1 MASTI
6 QVDKITDIGGN
17 TMIES
22 NGSGTFTSNLS
33 SNVSS
38 ATGTLPIANGGT
50 GATTLA
56 AAGLQRPNAMPLAYN
71 GNMEVAQY
79 GTSAT
84 GLTNGSSGYKTLDR
98 WKWHENGSP
107 SSAWTMTQETLTS
120 GNAYADGFNNALKID
135 CTTAQGSLG
144 SGDTLQIEQRW
155 EKQDLGA
162 FKKGTANAQKFTIAF
177 WVKATK
183 TGTNIVELQDEGND
197 RAVSATYTVST
208 TDTWEHKVVSFP
220 ADTTGNF
227 GTGNGLG
234 LILRFYIFAGTN
246 YTSGSLQTSWGA
258 STTNKRA
265 NGQVNNADSTSNNWH
280 LTGFQMEVGEYTS
293 STIPPFQHETYGN
306 NLNRCLRYFQAPIFT
321 SSQGVA
327 EEYSVFGT
335 GVYSASSYFRCPRP
349 LPVEMRVNPSLVS
362 SSGTN
367 YFFILAG
374 ANDDINDLTLF
385 PDSNFKTAWVYNNDE
400 ASGTAGQ
407 AGILMGNNASAY
419 AWLNAEL

>member
-1 MASTI
+1 MSTLE
-6 QVDKITDIGGN
+6 VNKITPVSGG
-17 TMIES
+17 TTVQVGES
-22 NGSGTFTSNLS
+22 GDTITVPSGATITNSGTANNFTSY
-33 SNVSS
+33 
-38 ATGTLPIANGGT
+38 
-50 GATTLA
+50 
-56 AAGLQRPNAMPLAYN
+56 RPNAMPLAYN
-71 GNMEVAQY
+71 SNMEVAQY

-84 GLTNGSSGYKTLDR
+84 GLTNGSSGYHTLDR

-293 STIPPFQHETYGN
+293 STIPPFQHESFGD
-306 NLNRCLRYFQAPIFT
+306 NLERCQRYFFKRGGVSRLGFGVGAAHTT
-321 SSQGVA
+321 STINGIAVYYPTIMRATPTQSQ
-327 EEYSVFGT
+327 
-335 GVYSASSYFRCPRP
+335 SASTEFYITGNLQNQTAQSDTFGNEGISKFG
-349 LPVEMRVNPSLVS
+349 VSLSATGS
-362 SSGTN
+362 S
-367 YFFILAG
+367 
-374 ANDDINDLTLF
+374 LTQG
-385 PDSNFKTAWVYNNDE
+385 Y
-400 ASGTAGQ
+400 
-407 AGILMGNNASAY
+407 AY
-419 AWLNAEL
+419 WLNTIDTDGYIEWSAEL